1 MRSIYWEK
9 KEFKWWILLLCAYH
23 FFPFITVQGSIVMYA
38 WAYAFP
44 MLYIALNI
52 NYLKRIFSI
61 ISSSEILV
69 PIISILLLSCFS
81 ILIPVTYGTSDLTYL
96 TGAIMTMIKI
106 MIRMLFV
113 VLVILKH
120 VPNAT
125 KETYMKY
132 FIFSCCLYILGTI
145 IMLVVPQIK
154 DVFYNLVKESEL
166 SKELALDSR
175 YNTRYG
181 WGGFSGF
188 EYTFKCVIAI
198 IFNNYLIEKNIK
210 NTKIWWMLSVTV
222 VLLIGTLFYGRIGF
236 LVAMLVMLAL
246 CVRLLKKRPKILLI
260 AIIGVVGAAIGL
272 LVLQARN
279 ETIRAWFE
287 WAFDLFLTFF
297 ETGKLETGSSNVLLD
312 RMLFIP
318 EIKTILMGDGMY
330 STATG
335 YYMETDSGLMRP
347 LLFGGIVF
355 ALLRYFSFYILLA
368 ISIIK
373 NKVCKEIK
381 AMYLWIGITCFIFEI
396 KGEII
401 FSCLPIV
408 LWLGIFKYF
417 TKWRKKDGTRLKLQ
431 ETN

>member
-1 MRSIYWEK
+1 MRSIYWAK

-23 FFPFITVQGSIVMYA
+23 FFPFITVKGSVLMYV
-38 WAYAFP
+38 WAYAVP
-44 MLYIALNI
+44 ILYIALNI
-52 NYLKRIFSI
+52 NYLKRIISI
-61 ISSSEILV
+61 ISRTEILV
-69 PIISILLLSCFS
+69 PIISILFISCLS
-81 ILIPVTYGTSDLTYL
+81 ILIPVAHGTSDLTYL
-96 TGAIMTMIKI
+96 TSAIMTMIKI
-106 MIRMLFV
+106 MIRMLFI

-145 IMLVVPQIK
+145 IMLAIPQIK
-154 DVFYNLVKESEL
+154 DIFYNLVKEPEL

-175 YNTRYG
+175 YGTRYG

-188 EYTFKCVIAI
+188 EYTFKCVFAI
-198 IFNNYLIEKNIK
+198 ICNNYLIEKNIK
-210 NTKIWWMLSVTV
+210 NRKIWWMLGVTV

-236 LVAMLVMLAL
+236 FAAMLVMLAL
-246 CVRLLKKRPKILLI
+246 CVRLLKKRPKILLV
-260 AIIGVVGAAIGL
+260 AIIGIVIAAVGL

-279 ETIRAWFE
+279 ATVQNWFK

-318 EIKTILMGDGMY
+318 DMKTILMGDGMY

-347 LLFGGIVF
+347 LLFGGIIF
-355 ALLRYFSFYILLA
+355 ALLRYFSFYMLLV
-368 ISIIK
+368 ISTIK
-373 NKVCKEIK
+373 KKQFKEVK
-381 AMYLWIGITCFIFEI
+381 AMYFWIGIVCFIFEI

-401 FSCLPIV
+401 FSCLPII
-408 LWLGIFKYF
+408 LWFGVFESFKS
-417 TKWRKKDGTRLKLQ
+417 WREKRWS
-431 ETN
+431 EI